1 METAMYYVTF
11 SPLSTDNTGK
21 HFARAFAAKARQ
33 ISHMHVC
40 V

>member
-21 HFARAFAAKARQ
+21 HFARAFAKARQ